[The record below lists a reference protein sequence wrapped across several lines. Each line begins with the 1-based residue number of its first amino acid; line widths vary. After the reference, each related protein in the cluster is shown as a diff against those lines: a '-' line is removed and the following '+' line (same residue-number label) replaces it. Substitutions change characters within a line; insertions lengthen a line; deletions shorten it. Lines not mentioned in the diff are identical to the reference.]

1 MVSIGG
7 GNPIERFALGS
18 VALLW
23 GALGV
28 QYAKRLE
35 VGTLRHPRTEPNPYH
50 RLVLAIAAAFFLGG
64 LFLVISSGWSL
75 LTLPGPQK

>member
-1 MVSIGG
+1 MFLGG
-7 GNPIERFALGS
+7 SGNPIEGFALGS

-35 VGTLRHPRTEPNPYH
+35 VGTRRHPRIEPNPYH
-50 RLVLAIAAAFFLGG
+50 GLVRAIAAFIFLGG
-64 LFLVISSGWSL
+64 LYLIVTSGWAL
-75 LTLPGPQK
+75 LTTGGPGR